1 MDIKVHKQSGLIG
14 EIEIPSDKSISHRA
28 ILFSLLMKEGIYF
41 IRNFLLGED
50 CLSSM
55 KAVKAFGIG
64 VEFVGKN
71 DLKVVVPKVFK
82 IPKEPIDCG
91 NSGTTMRLLAGI
103 LASKGIEAVLVGDE
117 SLSKRPMKR
126 VIEPLNAM
134 GANISSLN
142 SDNKAPIVIK
152 PSKNIKGI
160 VYDSKL
166 ASAQVKSCILLCG
179 MQINDENATTS
190 FIEPSLSRDHSERLI
205 KYLDGEI
212 NIDGNKITIKGA
224 QKLTPKDIIIPGD
237 ISSASFFI
245 AAALIVPNSN
255 IRITNVNLNPTRKGF
270 IDVLMRMGAD
280 IEIVN
285 ERIIANE
292 EVGDIIVKTSNLNG
306 TKVFGDEIPKLI
318 DEIPIL
324 CVVALFAKGKTV
336 IKDAAD
342 LKNKETDRIMA
353 TYKNLSQMGGK
364 ITPLDDGFIIEGS
377 QKELCKEENIY
388 LDCYHDHRIAMSSYV
403 CGLMCQNE
411 VTIKE
416 FEWVNISFPTFLEL
430 FKTLKNESII
440 K

>member
-1 MDIKVHKQSGLIG
+1 MDVKVVKQNGLIG

-28 ILFSLLMKEGIYF
+28 ILFSLLMKEGTYL
-41 IRNFLLGED
+41 IRNFSLGED

-55 KAVKAFGIG
+55 KAVQSFGVS

-71 DLKVVVPKVFK
+71 DLKVVVPKVLK
-82 IPKEPIDCG
+82 TPEEPIDCG

-103 LASKGIEAVLVGDE
+103 VASKGIEAVLVGDE

-142 SDNKAPIVIK
+142 NDNKAPIVIK

-179 MQINDENATTS
+179 MQINDENAITS

-205 KYLDGEI
+205 KYLDGKI
-212 NIDGNKITIKGA
+212 NIDGNKVTIKGA

-245 AAALIVPNSN
+245 AGALIVPNSN
-255 IRITNVNLNPTRKGF
+255 IKITNVNLNPTRKGF
-270 IDVLMRMGAD
+270 VDVLMRMGAD
-280 IEIVN
+280 IKIIN

-292 EVGDIIVKTSNLNG
+292 EVGDIVVKTSNLKG
-306 TKVFGDEIPKLI
+306 TEVCGDEIPKLI

-364 ITPLDDGFIIEGS
+364 ITPTDDGFVIEGS
-377 QKELCKEENIY
+377 QTELFGKDVS

-416 FEWVNISFPTFLEL
+416 FEWVNISFPTFLQL
-430 FKTLKNESII
+430 FKTLKNESIM